1 MLLVTEDL
9 TWKGVLAPAPCCHFE
24 LPPQWVSQAEMNK
37 ISVFLAPQAI
47 GGKWIALTFETGKKE
62 SAKKVH
68 L

>member
-1 MLLVTEDL
+1 MCF
-9 TWKGVLAPAPCCHFE
+9 AR
-24 LPPQWVSQAEMNK
+24 QMNK